1 MERMAS
7 SRSFPFERAL
17 ITGASSGIGETM
29 ARLLLQAGVPV
40 VAVARRRD
48 RLDALAS
55 YGDVEVL
62 AADLGTVEGVSAVA
76 ERVAA
81 TQSGVDLVVNNA
93 GFGTSG
99 WFHDQD
105 PDRLASEIELNITA
119 LTRLSHAAL
128 ATMIPRGRGHL
139 LNVSSVASFQPGPKL
154 AVYSATKAY
163 VTSLSEALHEECRGT
178 GVKVTALCPG
188 LTKTEFQSVSNT
200 EGYETQFPAM
210 AWTDVDLVART
221 GLADV
226 AKGRAVSVPGVLY
239 KTLVS
244 TSQVTPGFLS
254 RRLGGLVMKRR

>member
-1 MERMAS
+1 MVVMAAKY
-7 SRSFPFERAL
+7 PFQRAL
-17 ITGASSGIGETM
+17 VTGASSGIGERM
-29 ARLLLQAGVPV
+29 SEMLLGAGVSV
-40 VAVARRRD
+40 VAVARRRE
-48 RLDALAS
+48 RLEQLAAH
-55 YGDVEVL
+55 GEVEVL
-62 AADLGTVEGVSAVA
+62 AADLGTPEGVADVVRRVESD
-76 ERVAA
+76 ERP
-81 TQSGVDLVVNNA
+81 VDLVVNNA

-99 WFHDQD
+99 WFHEQD
-105 PDRLASEIELNITA
+105 PDRFASEIELNITA

-128 ATMIPRGRGHL
+128 ATMIPRGRGYL

-154 AVYSATKAY
+154 AVYAATKAY
-163 VTSLSEALHEECRGT
+163 VTNLTEALHEECRGT

-200 EGYETQFPAM
+200 QGYEAQFPAM

-239 KTLVS
+239 KTMVS

-254 RRLGGLVMKRR
+254 RRVSGALMKRR